1 MPTNE
6 QRREAA
12 KRKLERQL
20 ERRAERGRRRRLQ
33 VLSAVVGVVVL
44 VGGVALVVSLTRGGN
59 SNTAAG
65 ATSAA
70 TPTAPASSTGPSTPA
85 SAPVALPAGRT
96 TPLAPTVDC
105 TFTPSTGQPAVKA
118 NTAPAGTATSTQG
131 TVAVTMTTS
140 AGAVPLTLDRT
151 LAPCTVASFLS
162 LTTQKYFDGTP
173 CHRLTTQGIKVLQ
186 CGDPAGTGM
195 GGPGYTFANEF
206 PTDQFPTGDPAAQNS
221 ATYPRGTLAMANAGP
236 GTNGSQFFLVYGDSP
251 LPPQYTVFGSIGAA
265 GLSVLDAV
273 AAAGTSTG
281 SGDGAPKTPVT
292 ITTMTAAA

>member
-1 MPTNE
+1 VPTNE
-6 QRREAA
+6 QRRQAA

-20 ERRAERGRRRRLQ
+20 ERRAERGRRRRRLQ

-44 VGGVALVVSLTRGGN
+44 VGGVALVVSLTRGANN
-59 SNTAAG
+59 STAAG

-70 TPTAPASSTGPSTPA
+70 TPTAPSTGPSTPA
-85 SAPVALPAGRT
+85 PAPVALPAGRT

-105 TFTPSTGQPAVKA
+105 TFTPSTGQPAVKP

-186 CGDPAGTGM
+186 CGDPAGTGK

-206 PTDQFPTGDPAAQNS
+206 PTDQFPTGDPAAQNP